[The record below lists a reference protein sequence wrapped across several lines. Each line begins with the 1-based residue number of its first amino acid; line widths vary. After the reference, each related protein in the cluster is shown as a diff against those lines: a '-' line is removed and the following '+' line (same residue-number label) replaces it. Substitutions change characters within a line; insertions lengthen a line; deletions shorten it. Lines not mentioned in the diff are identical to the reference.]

1 MQYHQMLKQKHET
14 EEKQAAEAAKKR
26 KEIEFKV
33 NAAKNKVVLSAED
46 IAKAKEDAAEEAA
59 KELLRME
66 ERNDSKKSFKGD
78 GMKKGFL
85 NSAGKKK

>member
-26 KEIEFKV
+26 KEIEAKV
-33 NAAKNKVVLSAED
+33 NAAKQKVLSIED

-66 ERNDSKKSFKGD
+66 ERNNSKKAFKGD

-85 NSAGKKK
+85 TSSGKKK

>member
-33 NAAKNKVVLSAED
+33 NEAKNKKVLTPEE
-46 IAKAKEDAAEEAA
+46 IAKAKEQAAEDAA
-59 KELLRME
+59 KELLKME
-66 ERNDSKKSFKGD
+66 ERSDSKKAFKGD

-85 NSAGKKK
+85 NSGGKKK